1 MRFLHTIPW
10 CLLANFGHCGLF
22 RALNTWRRGRRQRK
36 RFRSAVQHESKIPFH
51 QASGSTHIHL
61 RGCRWDWWPKNAP
74 QLQTGFEVHPNKT
87 WFYLQISK
95 NSAWEDLAG
104 TKTVWTSMCMPS
116 PSPACK
122 VQTCLI
128 CVATWNS
135 CNPETLQVVVLVHF
149 GTPVLRSISSFWSI
163 LISFMASSQQV
174 HQLFVS
180 WEVIVSILNHCIA
193 KISNWTVRQL
203 TQPGCWS
210 SCECS
215 IGLGRS
221 HKRNLRI
228 EMHGE
233 NRLCE
238 CPLLGNEHTA
248 LRWSSHLESGRKS
261 TINGA
266 IRPKYAVYLIMVERC
281 IHFPARMITQATY
294 IFKQRKVF
302 WEGQVATENRSSAAA
317 SEHLK
322 DQIPGETWMTW
333 GDSNK
338 LGLRCLL
345 TLRLILQW

>member
-1 MRFLHTIPW
+1 MRAKFPSTR
-10 CLLANFGHCGLF
+10 LL
-22 RALNTWRRGRRQRK
+22 GRRIFTCAGAVGIDGPRMLLNFKQALKIFAAR
-36 RFRSAVQHESKIPFH
+36 RSKEDLVLS
-51 QASGSTHIHL
+51 
-61 RGCRWDWWPKNAP
+61 
-74 QLQTGFEVHPNKT
+74 PNLSRILHGKT
-87 WFYLQISK
+87 W
-95 NSAWEDLAG
+95 LAQKLCER
-104 TKTVWTSMCMPS
+104 TCDMPS

-135 CNPETLQVVVLVHF
+135 NPATPTETSASSGACAFWYSCSGKHF
-149 GTPVLRSISSFWSI
+149 KFHCWSI

-193 KISNWTVRQL
+193 KISNWRVRQL

-238 CPLLGNEHTA
+238 CLLLSNEHTA

-261 TINGA
+261 PINGA